1 MAAPTALEL
10 PASPR
15 QETGRHAHPLRR
27 RGKVP
32 AILYGHNV
40 KPQPLTVDA
49 RTLQKVWHHAGQS
62 HLVDLSLD
70 GARPRK
76 VLIRELQ
83 VDPRTARFVHVDLF
97 AVNLREKLTVDIP
110 IVPVG
115 ESPAVAV
122 EKAGV
127 LQQILTTL
135 KIECLPGD
143 IPAQLSVDVSGLLA
157 VDEGVHV
164 RDIPLPEGVSLAPG
178 VSPDEL
184 VVKVAPVRVM
194 AEEVEE
200 EAAEAAAGEEAA
212 AAEPGAEAA
221 SDQAE

>member
-1 MAAPTALEL
+1 MAATTSLEL

-15 QETGRHAHPLRR
+15 DALGRHAHALRR
-27 RGKVP
+27 QGKVP

-40 KPQPLTVDA
+40 KPQPLAIDA
-49 RTLQKVWHHAGQS
+49 RTLQKVWHRAGQS
-62 HLVDLSLD
+62 HLVDLTLD
-70 GARPRK
+70 GGRPRK

-83 VDPRTARFVHVDLF
+83 VDPRSAHLVHVDLF

-122 EKAGV
+122 EKVGV

-143 IPAQLSVDVSGLLA
+143 IPAQLTVDVSDLA
-157 VDEGVHV
+157 AIDEGVHV
-164 RDIPLPEGVSLAPG
+164 RDVPLPEGVSLAPG

-184 VVKVAPVRVM
+184 VVKIAPVRVA
-194 AEEVEE
+194 AEEAEE
-200 EAAEAAAGEEAA
+200 EEAA
-212 AAEPGAEAA
+212 AAAEGEEAPAEPAAEAA
-221 SDQAE
+221 GEPE